1 RSTGCV
7 DRRDSLG
14 GCPDF
19 LTAHLLIS
27 VRSRQFAYLLRTST
41 DNTPPA
47 RVKINPGVL
56 DTAPGRDYP
65 EPRSASDARNL
76 KRR

>member
-1 RSTGCV
+1 MAVGFGGCPAVGFAEDCKDRYWIEANATKLSLLGKVRSTGCV

-27 VRSRQFAYLLRTST
+27 VRSRQFAYLLR
-41 DNTPPA
+41 
-47 RVKINPGVL
+47 
-56 DTAPGRDYP
+56 
-65 EPRSASDARNL
+65 
-76 KRR
+76 